1 MNWVELAPLCLVLI
15 LSLLG
20 KSKMVAI
27 AAALLLAMVVVGF
40 KAPFPWL
47 EKNLIKCGIF
57 LLTLAVLIPLGTG
70 KITLFNLY
78 QTCTSL
84 NGLIAI
90 MVGIGVAWLGAQG
103 VNYMQVSPDVIS
115 SLLIGTII
123 GVCFFGGIA
132 VGPLIAAGVVYLMLK
147 AIGVTG

>member
-27 AAALLLAMVVVGF
+27 AAALLLTMTALGF
-40 KAPFPWL
+40 KAPLPWL
-47 EKNLIKCGIF
+47 EKNAIKYGIF
-57 LLTLAVLIPLGTG
+57 LLTLAVLAPLGTG
-70 KITLFNLY
+70 KITLHNLY

-90 MVGIGVAWLGAQG
+90 AVGIAVAWLGAQG

>member
-70 KITLFNLY
+70 KITLLNLY

-90 MVGIGVAWLGAQG
+90 AVGIAVAWLGAQG

-132 VGPLIAAGVVYLMLK
+132 VGPLIAAGVVFLLLK
-147 AIGVTG
+147 AIGITG

>member
-1 MNWVELAPLCLVLI
+1 MNWVELMPLCLVLI

-20 KSKMVAI
+20 KSKMVAL
-27 AAALLLAMVVVGF
+27 AAALLLAMVVLGF
-40 KAPFPWL
+40 KAPLPWL

-70 KITLFNLY
+70 KITLLHLY

-90 MVGIGVAWLGAQG
+90 AVGIAVAWLGAQG

-115 SLLIGTII
+115 SLLIGTIV

-132 VGPLIAAGVVYLMLK
+132 VGPLIAAGVVYLLLK
-147 AIGVTG
+147 AIGLAN